1 MLRQP
6 AVAGVIV
13 GLRAGL
19 SEHAE
24 NSRALDVALTEED
37 LAALK
42 AVTDKGADLYAR
54 IGDCGDEYRG

>member
-1 MLRQP
+1 
-6 AVAGVIV
+6 VIV